1 MIADLNGC
9 FQRNPDILK
18 DVCEHRVQMANFV
31 LSFNE
36 KDPVESAWYR
46 SEIRHYKLYDVWS
59 VTLMGQGVDSW
70 PDLCHTTF
78 VHHWTPMITETDLQ
92 FFETHYQAVENL
104 GILNVFE
111 DREDRIR
118 FRAISKMMEDL
129 LAPKKEKISLTE
141 EEIQPIFREY
151 LNAYTFDG
159 KVKVFNRKIAAEGVQ
174 SFRKNPIATVMGIHG
189 QLVYHDNCNHSIVKS
204 FDRTGKTLKSMM
216 SQYNELIGFERF
228 KIDWHIKNCHR
239 GASVPPI
246 MP

>member
-1 MIADLNGC
+1 
-9 FQRNPDILK
+9 
-18 DVCEHRVQMANFV
+18 
-31 LSFNE
+31 
-36 KDPVESAWYR
+36 
-46 SEIRHYKLYDVWS
+46 
-59 VTLMGQGVDSW
+59 
-70 PDLCHTTF
+70 
-78 VHHWTPMITETDLQ
+78 MITETDLQ

-228 KIDWHIKNCHR
+228 KID
-239 GASVPPI
+239 
-246 MP
+246 